1 MVNIK
6 SATTLALLATSNSE
20 LNRLYKMINGQN
32 ISSKIVITMDNFGKG
47 HHDAF
52 DDKFLT
58 VLSKCI
64 ILVIPDTTNIH
75 SKHRTATIFGINVM
89 IDMIDFFYTRK
100 NFFLF
105 S

>member
-6 SATTLALLATSNSE
+6 SATTLALPATSNSE

-89 IDMIDFFYTRK
+89 IDMIDFLYT
-100 NFFLF
+100 
-105 S
+105 